1 MKLLSTDILG
11 QINTAMCGDEKSFEI
26 LQSQGIVKT
35 YTKGY
40 RIYPDS
46 DELLGFLYVISGKIR
61 FFSVSSNAKEI
72 TIFTIGDKESC
83 IISTSCIF
91 SHIQADVV
99 LEFMVDSEVFIVP
112 NRVFDM
118 LTHNNES
125 IMRFNLS
132 LVSKRLKQAFD
143 TINDVTFKSLKN
155 RVVKF
160 LLSNA
165 KDNRVEV
172 SQESIANNI
181 GSAREAVARVIK
193 ELKSQGLIDTSRNE
207 ILLTKKLYELS
218 DEIESQHHKTR

>member
-1 MKLLSTDILG
+1 MQPLTKDTLI
-11 QINTAMCGDEKSFEI
+11 QINATMCGDERSLEV
-26 LQSQGIVKT
+26 LQNQGIVKA
-35 YTKGY
+35 YVKGY

-46 DELLGFLYVISGKIR
+46 NELLGFLYVLSGKIR

-72 TIFTIGDKESC
+72 TIFTISGKESC
-83 IISTSCIF
+83 IITTSCIF
-91 SHIQADVV
+91 SNIQADVV
-99 LEFMVDSEVFIVP
+99 LEFMEDSSVFILP
-112 NRVFDM
+112 NKSFEA
-118 LTHNNES
+118 LTHSNES

-165 KDNRVEV
+165 RDNHVKA

-181 GSAREAVARVIK
+181 GSAREAVVRVIK
-193 ELKSQGLIDTSRNE
+193 ELKTEGLIDTNRNE
-207 ILLTKKLYELS
+207 IVLKSGLYELG
-218 DEIESQHHKTR
+218 EEES

>member
-1 MKLLSTDILG
+1 MQPLTKDTLI
-11 QINTAMCGDEKSFEI
+11 QINATMCGDERSLEV
-26 LQSQGIVKT
+26 LQNQGIVKA
-35 YTKGY
+35 YVKGY

-46 DELLGFLYVISGKIR
+46 NELLGFLYVLSGKIR
-61 FFSVSSNAKEI
+61 FFSVSNNAKEI
-72 TIFTIGDKESC
+72 TIFTISGKESC
-83 IISTSCIF
+83 IITTSCIF
-91 SHIQADVV
+91 SNIQADVV
-99 LEFMVDSEVFIVP
+99 LEFMEDSSVFILP
-112 NRVFDM
+112 NKSFEA
-118 LTHNNES
+118 LTHSNES

-165 KDNRVEV
+165 RDNHIKA

-193 ELKSQGLIDTSRNE
+193 ELKTEGLIDTNRNE
-207 ILLTKKLYELS
+207 IVLKSGLYELG
-218 DEIESQHHKTR
+218 EEES

>member
-1 MKLLSTDILG
+1 MQPLTKDTLI
-11 QINTAMCGDEKSFEI
+11 QINATMCGDERSLEV
-26 LQSQGIVKT
+26 LQNQGIVKA
-35 YTKGY
+35 YVKGY

-46 DELLGFLYVISGKIR
+46 NELLGFLYVLSGKIR

-72 TIFTIGDKESC
+72 TIFTISGKESC
-83 IISTSCIF
+83 IITTSCIF
-91 SHIQADVV
+91 SNIQADVV
-99 LEFMVDSEVFIVP
+99 LEFMEDSSVFILP
-112 NRVFDM
+112 NKSFEA
-118 LTHNNES
+118 LTHSNES

-165 KDNRVEV
+165 RDNHVKA

-193 ELKSQGLIDTSRNE
+193 ELKTQGLIETNRNE
-207 ILLTKKLYELS
+207 IVLKSGLYELG
-218 DEIESQHHKTR
+218 EEES

>member
-1 MKLLSTDILG
+1 MQPLTKDTLI
-11 QINTAMCGDEKSFEI
+11 QINATMCGDERSLEV
-26 LQSQGIVKT
+26 LQNQGIVKA
-35 YTKGY
+35 YAKGY

-46 DELLGFLYVISGKIR
+46 NELLGFLYVLSGKIR

-72 TIFTIGDKESC
+72 TIFTISGKESC
-83 IISTSCIF
+83 IITTSCIF
-91 SHIQADVV
+91 SNIQADVV
-99 LEFMVDSEVFIVP
+99 LEFMEDSSVFILP
-112 NRVFDM
+112 NKSFEA
-118 LTHNNES
+118 LTHSNES

-165 KDNRVEV
+165 KDNHVKA

-193 ELKSQGLIDTSRNE
+193 ELKAEGLIDTNRNE
-207 ILLTKKLYELS
+207 IVLKSGLYEL
-218 DEIESQHHKTR
+218 DEEES

>member
-1 MKLLSTDILG
+1 MQPLTKDTLI
-11 QINTAMCGDEKSFEI
+11 QINATMCGDERSLEV
-26 LQSQGIVKT
+26 LQNQGIVKA
-35 YTKGY
+35 YAKGY

-46 DELLGFLYVISGKIR
+46 NELLGFLYVLSGKIR

-72 TIFTIGDKESC
+72 TIFTISGKESC
-83 IISTSCIF
+83 IITTSCIF
-91 SHIQADVV
+91 SNIQADVV
-99 LEFMVDSEVFIVP
+99 LEFMEDSSVFILP
-112 NRVFDM
+112 NKSFEA
-118 LTHNNES
+118 LTHSNES

-165 KDNRVEV
+165 RDNHIKA

-181 GSAREAVARVIK
+181 GSAREAVVRVIK
-193 ELKSQGLIDTSRNE
+193 ELKTEGLIDTNRNE
-207 ILLTKKLYELS
+207 IVLKSGLYELG
-218 DEIESQHHKTR
+218 EEES

>member
-1 MKLLSTDILG
+1 MVIRKAL
-11 QINTAMCGDEKSFEI
+11 KSC
-26 LQSQGIVKT
+26 
-35 YTKGY
+35 
-40 RIYPDS
+40 
-46 DELLGFLYVISGKIR
+46 KIR

-72 TIFTIGDKESC
+72 TIFTISGKESC
-83 IISTSCIF
+83 IIATSCIF
-91 SHIQADVV
+91 SNIQADVV
-99 LEFMVDSEVFIVP
+99 LEFMEDSSVFILP
-112 NRVFDM
+112 NKSFEA
-118 LTHNNES
+118 LTHSNES

-165 KDNRVEV
+165 RDNHVKA

-193 ELKSQGLIDTSRNE
+193 ELKTEGLIDTNRNE
-207 ILLTKKLYELS
+207 IVLKSGLYELG
-218 DEIESQHHKTR
+218 EEES

>member
-1 MKLLSTDILG
+1 MQPLTKDTLI
-11 QINTAMCGDEKSFEI
+11 QINATMCGDERSLEV
-26 LQSQGIVKT
+26 LQNQGIVKA
-35 YTKGY
+35 YAKGY

-46 DELLGFLYVISGKIR
+46 NELLGFLYVLSGKIR

-72 TIFTIGDKESC
+72 TIFTISGKESC
-83 IISTSCIF
+83 IITTSCIF
-91 SHIQADVV
+91 SNIQADVV
-99 LEFMVDSEVFIVP
+99 LEFMEDSSVFILP
-112 NRVFDM
+112 NKSFEA
-118 LTHNNES
+118 LTHSNKS

-165 KDNRVEV
+165 RDNHVKA

-193 ELKSQGLIDTSRNE
+193 ELKTEGLIDTNRNE
-207 ILLTKKLYELS
+207 IVLKSGLYELG
-218 DEIESQHHKTR
+218 EEES

>member
-1 MKLLSTDILG
+1 MQPLAKDTLI
-11 QINTAMCGDEKSFEI
+11 QINATMCGDERSLEV
-26 LQSQGIVKT
+26 LQNQGIVKA
-35 YTKGY
+35 YVKGY

-46 DELLGFLYVISGKIR
+46 NELLGFLYVLSGKIR

-72 TIFTIGDKESC
+72 TIFTISGKESC
-83 IISTSCIF
+83 IITTSCIF
-91 SHIQADVV
+91 SNIQADVV
-99 LEFMVDSEVFIVP
+99 LEFMEDSSVFILP
-112 NRVFDM
+112 NKSFEA
-118 LTHNNES
+118 LTHSNES

-165 KDNRVEV
+165 RDNHVKA

-193 ELKSQGLIDTSRNE
+193 ELKTEGLIDTNRNE
-207 ILLTKKLYELS
+207 IVLKSGLYELG
-218 DEIESQHHKTR
+218 EEES

>member
-1 MKLLSTDILG
+1 MQPLTKDTLM
-11 QINTAMCGDEKSFEI
+11 QINATMCGDERSLEV
-26 LQSQGIVKT
+26 LQNQGIVKA
-35 YTKGY
+35 YVKGY

-46 DELLGFLYVISGKIR
+46 NELLGFLYVLSGKIR

-72 TIFTIGDKESC
+72 TIFTISGKESC
-83 IISTSCIF
+83 IITTSCIF
-91 SHIQADVV
+91 SNIQADVV
-99 LEFMVDSEVFIVP
+99 LEFMEDSSVFILP
-112 NRVFDM
+112 NKSFEA
-118 LTHNNES
+118 LTHSNES

-165 KDNRVEV
+165 RDNHIKA

-193 ELKSQGLIDTSRNE
+193 ELKTEGLIDTNRNE
-207 ILLTKKLYELS
+207 IVLKSGLYELG
-218 DEIESQHHKTR
+218 EEES

>member
-1 MKLLSTDILG
+1 MQPLTKDTLI
-11 QINTAMCGDEKSFEI
+11 QINATMCGDERSLEV
-26 LQSQGIVKT
+26 LQNQGIVKA
-35 YTKGY
+35 YVKGY

-46 DELLGFLYVISGKIR
+46 NELLGFLYVLSGKIR

-72 TIFTIGDKESC
+72 TIFTISGKESC
-83 IISTSCIF
+83 IITTSCIF
-91 SHIQADVV
+91 SNIQADVV
-99 LEFMVDSEVFIVP
+99 LEFMEDSSVFILP
-112 NRVFDM
+112 NKSFEA
-118 LTHNNES
+118 LTHSNES

-143 TINDVTFKSLKN
+143 TINEVTFKSLKN

-165 KDNRVEV
+165 RDNHVKA

-193 ELKSQGLIDTSRNE
+193 ELKTEGLIDTNRNE
-207 ILLTKKLYELS
+207 IVLKSGLYEL
-218 DEIESQHHKTR
+218 DEEES

>member
-1 MKLLSTDILG
+1 MQPLTKDTLI
-11 QINTAMCGDEKSFEI
+11 QINATMCGDERSLEV
-26 LQSQGIVKT
+26 LQNQGIVKA
-35 YTKGY
+35 YVKGY

-46 DELLGFLYVISGKIR
+46 NELLGFLYVLSGKIR

-72 TIFTIGDKESC
+72 TIFTISGKESC
-83 IISTSCIF
+83 IITTSCIF
-91 SHIQADVV
+91 SNIQADVV
-99 LEFMVDSEVFIVP
+99 LEFMEDSSVFILP
-112 NRVFDM
+112 NKSFEA
-118 LTHNNES
+118 LTHSNES

-143 TINDVTFKSLKN
+143 TINDVSFKSLKN

-165 KDNRVEV
+165 RDNHVKA

-193 ELKSQGLIDTSRNE
+193 ELKTQGLIDTNRNE
-207 ILLTKKLYELS
+207 IVLKSGLYELG
-218 DEIESQHHKTR
+218 EEES

>member
-1 MKLLSTDILG
+1 MQPLTKDTLT
-11 QINTAMCGDEKSFEI
+11 QINTTICGDKKSLEV
-26 LQSQGIVKT
+26 LQNQGIVKT
-35 YTKGY
+35 YTKGH

-46 DELLGFLYVISGKIR
+46 DELLGFLYVLSGKVR
-61 FFSVSSNAKEI
+61 FFSVSGNAKEI
-72 TIFTIGDKESC
+72 TIFTISDKESC
-83 IISTSCIF
+83 IISTSCIL
-91 SHIQADVV
+91 SNIKADVV
-99 LEFMVDSEVFIVP
+99 LEFMEDSSVFILP
-112 NRVFDM
+112 NKIFET
-118 LTHNNES
+118 LTHSNES

-160 LLSNA
+160 LLNNA

-193 ELKSQGLIDTSRNE
+193 ELKTQGLIETNRNE
-207 ILLTKKLYELS
+207 IVLKNGIYELGEE
-218 DEIESQHHKTR
+218 EI

>member
-1 MKLLSTDILG
+1 MQPLTKDTLT
-11 QINTAMCGDEKSFEI
+11 QINTTICGDEKSLEV
-26 LQSQGIVKT
+26 LQKQGIVKV

-46 DELLGFLYVISGKIR
+46 DELLGFLYVLSGKVR

-72 TIFTIGDKESC
+72 TIFTISDKESC
-83 IISTSCIF
+83 IISTSCIL
-91 SHIQADVV
+91 SNIKADVV
-99 LEFMVDSEVFIVP
+99 LEFMADSSVFILP
-112 NRVFDM
+112 NRVFET
-118 LTHNNES
+118 LTHSNES

-160 LLSNA
+160 LLNNA

-181 GSAREAVARVIK
+181 GSAREAVTRVIK
-193 ELKSQGLIDTSRNE
+193 ELKTQGLIDTNRNE
-207 ILLTKKLYELS
+207 IVLKNGIYELGE
-218 DEIESQHHKTR
+218 DIES

>member
-1 MKLLSTDILG
+1 MQPLTKDTLI
-11 QINTAMCGDEKSFEI
+11 QINATMCGDERSLEV
-26 LQSQGIVKT
+26 LQNQGIVKA
-35 YTKGY
+35 YVKGY

-46 DELLGFLYVISGKIR
+46 NELLGFLYVLSGKIR

-72 TIFTIGDKESC
+72 TIFTISGKESC
-83 IISTSCIF
+83 IITTSCIF
-91 SHIQADVV
+91 SNIQADVV
-99 LEFMVDSEVFIVP
+99 LEFMEDSSVFILP
-112 NRVFDM
+112 NKSFEA
-118 LTHNNES
+118 LTHSNES

-165 KDNRVEV
+165 RDNHVKA

-193 ELKSQGLIDTSRNE
+193 ELKAEGLIDTNRNE
-207 ILLTKKLYELS
+207 IVLKSGLYELG
-218 DEIESQHHKTR
+218 EEES

>member
-1 MKLLSTDILG
+1 MQPLTKDTLI
-11 QINTAMCGDEKSFEI
+11 QINATMCGDERSLEV
-26 LQSQGIVKT
+26 LQNQGIVKA
-35 YTKGY
+35 YAKGY

-46 DELLGFLYVISGKIR
+46 NELLGFLYVLSGKIR

-72 TIFTIGDKESC
+72 TIFTISGKESC
-83 IISTSCIF
+83 IVTTSCIF
-91 SHIQADVV
+91 SNIQADVV
-99 LEFMVDSEVFIVP
+99 LEFMEDSSVFILP
-112 NRVFDM
+112 NKSFEA
-118 LTHNNES
+118 LTHSNES

-165 KDNRVEV
+165 RDNHIKA

-193 ELKSQGLIDTSRNE
+193 ELKTEGLIDTNRNE
-207 ILLTKKLYELS
+207 IVLKSGLYELG
-218 DEIESQHHKTR
+218 EEES

>member
-1 MKLLSTDILG
+1 MQPLTKDTLI
-11 QINTAMCGDEKSFEI
+11 QINATMCGDERSLEV
-26 LQSQGIVKT
+26 LQNQGIVKA
-35 YTKGY
+35 YAKGY

-46 DELLGFLYVISGKIR
+46 NELLGFLYVLSGKIR

-72 TIFTIGDKESC
+72 TIFTISGKESC
-83 IISTSCIF
+83 IITTSCIF
-91 SHIQADVV
+91 SNIQADVV
-99 LEFMVDSEVFIVP
+99 LEFMEDSSVFILP
-112 NRVFDM
+112 NKSFEA
-118 LTHNNES
+118 LTHSNES

-165 KDNRVEV
+165 RDNHVKA
-172 SQESIANNI
+172 SQESIANDI

-193 ELKSQGLIDTSRNE
+193 ELKTEGLIDTNRNE
-207 ILLTKKLYELS
+207 IVLKSGLYELG
-218 DEIESQHHKTR
+218 EEES

>member
-1 MKLLSTDILG
+1 MQPLTKNTLI
-11 QINTAMCGDEKSFEI
+11 QINATMCGDERSLEV
-26 LQSQGIVKT
+26 LQNQGIVKA
-35 YTKGY
+35 YVKGY

-46 DELLGFLYVISGKIR
+46 NELLGFLYVLSGKIR

-72 TIFTIGDKESC
+72 TIFTISGKESC
-83 IISTSCIF
+83 IITTSCIF
-91 SHIQADVV
+91 SNIQADVV
-99 LEFMVDSEVFIVP
+99 LEFMEDSSVFILP
-112 NRVFDM
+112 NKSFEA
-118 LTHNNES
+118 LTHSNES

-165 KDNRVEV
+165 RDNHVKA

-193 ELKSQGLIDTSRNE
+193 ELKAEGLIDTNRNE
-207 ILLTKKLYELS
+207 IVLKSGLYELG
-218 DEIESQHHKTR
+218 EEES

>member
-1 MKLLSTDILG
+1 MQPLTKDTLI
-11 QINTAMCGDEKSFEI
+11 QINATMCGDERSLEV
-26 LQSQGIVKT
+26 LQNKGIVKT

-46 DELLGFLYVISGKIR
+46 DELLGFLYVLSGKIR

-72 TIFTIGDKESC
+72 TIFTISGKESC
-83 IISTSCIF
+83 IITTSCIF
-91 SHIQADVV
+91 SNIQADVV
-99 LEFMVDSEVFIVP
+99 LEFMEDSSVFILP
-112 NRVFDM
+112 NKSFEA
-118 LTHNNES
+118 LTHSNES

-165 KDNRVEV
+165 RDNHIKA

-193 ELKSQGLIDTSRNE
+193 ELKTEGLIDTNRNE
-207 ILLTKKLYELS
+207 IVLKSGLYELG
-218 DEIESQHHKTR
+218 EEES

>member
-1 MKLLSTDILG
+1 MQPLTKDTLI
-11 QINTAMCGDEKSFEI
+11 QINATMCGDERSLEV
-26 LQSQGIVKT
+26 LQNQGIVKA
-35 YTKGY
+35 YVKGY

-46 DELLGFLYVISGKIR
+46 NELLGFLYVLSGKIR

-72 TIFTIGDKESC
+72 TIFTISGKESC
-83 IISTSCIF
+83 IITTSCIF
-91 SHIQADVV
+91 SNIQADVV
-99 LEFMVDSEVFIVP
+99 LEFMEDSSVFILP
-112 NRVFDM
+112 NKSFEA
-118 LTHNNES
+118 LTHSNES

-165 KDNRVEV
+165 RDNHVKA

-193 ELKSQGLIDTSRNE
+193 ELKAEGLIDTNRNE
-207 ILLTKKLYELS
+207 IVLKSELYEL
-218 DEIESQHHKTR
+218 DEEES

>member
-1 MKLLSTDILG
+1 MQPLTKDTLI
-11 QINTAMCGDEKSFEI
+11 QINATMCGDERSLEV
-26 LQSQGIVKT
+26 LQNQGIVKA
-35 YTKGY
+35 YVKGY

-46 DELLGFLYVISGKIR
+46 NELLGFLYVLSGKIR
-61 FFSVSSNAKEI
+61 FFSVSNNAKEI
-72 TIFTIGDKESC
+72 TIFTISGKESC
-83 IISTSCIF
+83 IITTSCIF
-91 SHIQADVV
+91 SNIQADVV
-99 LEFMVDSEVFIVP
+99 LEFMEDSSVFILP
-112 NRVFDM
+112 NKSFEA
-118 LTHNNES
+118 LTHSNES

-165 KDNRVEV
+165 RDNHVKA

-193 ELKSQGLIDTSRNE
+193 ELKTEGLIDTNRNE
-207 ILLTKKLYELS
+207 IVLKSGLYELG
-218 DEIESQHHKTR
+218 EEES

>member
-1 MKLLSTDILG
+1 MQPLTKDTLI
-11 QINTAMCGDEKSFEI
+11 QINATMCGDERSLEV
-26 LQSQGIVKT
+26 LQNQGIVKA
-35 YTKGY
+35 YVKGY

-46 DELLGFLYVISGKIR
+46 NELLGFLYVLSGKIR

-72 TIFTIGDKESC
+72 TIFTISGKESC
-83 IISTSCIF
+83 IITTSCIF
-91 SHIQADVV
+91 SNIQADVV
-99 LEFMVDSEVFIVP
+99 LEFMEDSSVFILP
-112 NRVFDM
+112 NKSFEA
-118 LTHNNES
+118 LTHSNES

-165 KDNRVEV
+165 RDNHIKA

-193 ELKSQGLIDTSRNE
+193 ELKTEGLIDTNRNE
-207 ILLTKKLYELS
+207 IVLKSGLYELGK
-218 DEIESQHHKTR
+218 EES

>member
-1 MKLLSTDILG
+1 MQPLTKDTLI
-11 QINTAMCGDEKSFEI
+11 QINATMCGDERSLEV
-26 LQSQGIVKT
+26 LQNQGIVKA
-35 YTKGY
+35 YVKGY

-46 DELLGFLYVISGKIR
+46 NELLGFLYVLSGKIR

-72 TIFTIGDKESC
+72 TIFTISGKESC
-83 IISTSCIF
+83 IITTSCIF
-91 SHIQADVV
+91 SNIQADVV
-99 LEFMVDSEVFIVP
+99 LEFMEDSSVFILP
-112 NRVFDM
+112 NKSFEA
-118 LTHNNES
+118 LTHSNES

-165 KDNRVEV
+165 RDNHVKA

-193 ELKSQGLIDTSRNE
+193 ELKTEGLIDTNRNE
-207 ILLTKKLYELS
+207 IVLKSGLYEL
-218 DEIESQHHKTR
+218 DEEES

>member
-1 MKLLSTDILG
+1 MQPLTKDTLI
-11 QINTAMCGDEKSFEI
+11 QINATMCGDERSLEV
-26 LQSQGIVKT
+26 LQNQGIVKA
-35 YTKGY
+35 YAKGY

-46 DELLGFLYVISGKIR
+46 NELLGFLYVLSGKIR

-72 TIFTIGDKESC
+72 TIFTISGKESC
-83 IISTSCIF
+83 IITTSCIF
-91 SHIQADVV
+91 SNIQADVV
-99 LEFMVDSEVFIVP
+99 LEFMEDSSVFILP
-112 NRVFDM
+112 NKSFEA
-118 LTHNNES
+118 LTHSNES

-165 KDNRVEV
+165 RDNHIKA

-193 ELKSQGLIDTSRNE
+193 ELKTEGLIDTNRNE
-207 ILLTKKLYELS
+207 IVLKSGLYELG
-218 DEIESQHHKTR
+218 EEES

>member
-1 MKLLSTDILG
+1 MQPLSKDTLT
-11 QINTAMCGDEKSFEI
+11 QINTTICGDERSLEV
-26 LQSQGIVKT
+26 LQNKGIIKA

-46 DELLGFLYVISGKIR
+46 DELLGFLYVLSGKVR

-72 TIFTIGDKESC
+72 TIFTISDKESC
-83 IISTSCIF
+83 IISTSCIL
-91 SHIQADVV
+91 SNIKADVV
-99 LEFMVDSEVFIVP
+99 LEFMEDSSVFILP
-112 NRVFDM
+112 NKIFET
-118 LTHNNES
+118 LTQSNES

-155 RVVKF
+155 RIIKF

-165 KDNRVEV
+165 KNNRVEA

-181 GSAREAVARVIK
+181 GSAREAVTRVIK
-193 ELKSQGLIDTSRNE
+193 ELKTQGLIETNRNE
-207 ILLTKKLYELS
+207 IALKNGLYELGE
-218 DEIESQHHKTR
+218 DIES

>member
-1 MKLLSTDILG
+1 MQPLTKDTLI
-11 QINTAMCGDEKSFEI
+11 QINATMCGDERSLEV
-26 LQSQGIVKT
+26 LQNQGIVKA
-35 YTKGY
+35 YVKGY

-46 DELLGFLYVISGKIR
+46 NELLGFLYVLSGKIR

-72 TIFTIGDKESC
+72 TIFTISGKESC
-83 IISTSCIF
+83 IITTSCIF
-91 SHIQADVV
+91 SNIQADVV
-99 LEFMVDSEVFIVP
+99 LEFMEDSSVFILP
-112 NRVFDM
+112 NKSFEA
-118 LTHNNES
+118 LTHSNES

-165 KDNRVEV
+165 RDNHIKA

-193 ELKSQGLIDTSRNE
+193 ELKTEGLIETNRNE
-207 ILLTKKLYELS
+207 IVLKSGLYELG
-218 DEIESQHHKTR
+218 EEES

>member
-1 MKLLSTDILG
+1 MQPLTKDTLI
-11 QINTAMCGDEKSFEI
+11 QINATMCGDERSLEV
-26 LQSQGIVKT
+26 LQNQGIVKA
-35 YTKGY
+35 YVKGY

-46 DELLGFLYVISGKIR
+46 NELLGFLYVLSGKIR

-72 TIFTIGDKESC
+72 TIFTISGKESC
-83 IISTSCIF
+83 IITTSCIF
-91 SHIQADVV
+91 SNIQADVV
-99 LEFMVDSEVFIVP
+99 LEFMEDSSVFILP
-112 NRVFDM
+112 NKSFEA
-118 LTHNNES
+118 LTHSNES

-165 KDNRVEV
+165 RDNHIKA

-181 GSAREAVARVIK
+181 GSAREAVVRVIK
-193 ELKSQGLIDTSRNE
+193 ELKTEGLIDTNRNE
-207 ILLTKKLYELS
+207 IVLKSGLYELG
-218 DEIESQHHKTR
+218 EEES

>member
-1 MKLLSTDILG
+1 MQPLTKDTLM
-11 QINTAMCGDEKSFEI
+11 QINATMCGDERSLEV
-26 LQSQGIVKT
+26 LQNQGIVKA
-35 YTKGY
+35 YVKGY

-46 DELLGFLYVISGKIR
+46 NELLGFLYVLSGKIR

-72 TIFTIGDKESC
+72 TIFTISGKESC
-83 IISTSCIF
+83 IITTSCIF
-91 SHIQADVV
+91 SNIQADVV
-99 LEFMVDSEVFIVP
+99 LEFMEDSSVFILP
-112 NRVFDM
+112 NKSFEA
-118 LTHNNES
+118 LTHSNES

-165 KDNRVEV
+165 RDNHIKA

-193 ELKSQGLIDTSRNE
+193 ELKAEGLIDTNRNE
-207 ILLTKKLYELS
+207 IVLKSGLYELG
-218 DEIESQHHKTR
+218 EEES

>member
-1 MKLLSTDILG
+1 MQPLTKDILT
-11 QINTAMCGDEKSFEI
+11 QINTTICGDKRSLEV
-26 LQSQGIVKT
+26 LQNQGIVKA
-35 YTKGY
+35 YAKGY

-46 DELLGFLYVISGKIR
+46 NELLGFLYVLSGKIR

-72 TIFTIGDKESC
+72 TIFTISGKESC
-83 IISTSCIF
+83 IITTSCIF
-91 SHIQADVV
+91 SNIQADVV
-99 LEFMVDSEVFIVP
+99 LEFMEDSSVFILP
-112 NRVFDM
+112 NKSFEA
-118 LTHNNES
+118 LTHSNES

-165 KDNRVEV
+165 RDNHVKA

-193 ELKSQGLIDTSRNE
+193 ELKTEGLIDTNRNE
-207 ILLTKKLYELS
+207 IVLKSGLYELG
-218 DEIESQHHKTR
+218 EEES

>member
-1 MKLLSTDILG
+1 MQPLAKDTLI
-11 QINTAMCGDEKSFEI
+11 QINATMCGDERSLEV
-26 LQSQGIVKT
+26 LQNQGIVKA
-35 YTKGY
+35 YAKGY

-46 DELLGFLYVISGKIR
+46 DELLGFLYVLSGKIR

-72 TIFTIGDKESC
+72 TIFTISGKESC
-83 IISTSCIF
+83 IITTSCIF
-91 SHIQADVV
+91 SNIQADVV
-99 LEFMVDSEVFIVP
+99 LEFMEDSSVFILP
-112 NRVFDM
+112 NKSFEA
-118 LTHNNES
+118 LTHSNES

-165 KDNRVEV
+165 KDNHVKA

-193 ELKSQGLIDTSRNE
+193 ELKAEGLIDTNRNE
-207 ILLTKKLYELS
+207 IVLKSGLYELG
-218 DEIESQHHKTR
+218 EEES

>member
-1 MKLLSTDILG
+1 MQPLTKDTLI
-11 QINTAMCGDEKSFEI
+11 QINATMCGDERSLEV
-26 LQSQGIVKT
+26 LQNQGIVKA
-35 YTKGY
+35 YVKGY

-46 DELLGFLYVISGKIR
+46 NELLGFLYVLSGKIR

-72 TIFTIGDKESC
+72 TIFTISGKESC
-83 IISTSCIF
+83 IITTSCIF
-91 SHIQADVV
+91 SNIQADVV
-99 LEFMVDSEVFIVP
+99 LEFMEDSSVFILP
-112 NRVFDM
+112 NKSFEA
-118 LTHNNES
+118 LTHSNES

-165 KDNRVEV
+165 RDNHIKA

-181 GSAREAVARVIK
+181 GSAREAVVGVIK
-193 ELKSQGLIDTSRNE
+193 ELKTEGLIDTNRNE
-207 ILLTKKLYELS
+207 IVLKSGLYELG
-218 DEIESQHHKTR
+218 EEES

>member
-1 MKLLSTDILG
+1 MQPLTKDTLI
-11 QINTAMCGDEKSFEI
+11 QINATMCGDERSLEV
-26 LQSQGIVKT
+26 LQNQGIVKA
-35 YTKGY
+35 YVKGY

-46 DELLGFLYVISGKIR
+46 NELLGFLYVLSGKIR

-72 TIFTIGDKESC
+72 TIFTISGKESC
-83 IISTSCIF
+83 IITTSCIF
-91 SHIQADVV
+91 SNIQVDVV
-99 LEFMVDSEVFIVP
+99 LEFMEDSSVFILP
-112 NRVFDM
+112 NKSFEA
-118 LTHNNES
+118 LTHSNES

-143 TINDVTFKSLKN
+143 TINDVSFKSLKN

-165 KDNRVEV
+165 RDNHVKA

-193 ELKSQGLIDTSRNE
+193 ELKAEGLIDTNRNE
-207 ILLTKKLYELS
+207 IVLKSGLYEL
-218 DEIESQHHKTR
+218 DEEES

>member
-1 MKLLSTDILG
+1 MQPLTKDTLT
-11 QINTAMCGDEKSFEI
+11 QINTTICGDEKSLEA
-26 LQSQGIVKT
+26 LQNQGIVKA

-46 DELLGFLYVISGKIR
+46 DELLGFLYVLSGKVR

-72 TIFTIGDKESC
+72 TIFTISDKESC
-83 IISTSCIF
+83 IISTSCIL
-91 SHIQADVV
+91 SHIKADVV
-99 LEFMVDSEVFIVP
+99 LEFMADSSVFILP
-112 NRVFDM
+112 NKIFET
-118 LTHNNES
+118 LTQSNES

-165 KDNRVEV
+165 KDNRVEA

-181 GSAREAVARVIK
+181 GSAREAVTRVIK
-193 ELKSQGLIDTSRNE
+193 ELKTQGLIETNRNE
-207 ILLTKKLYELS
+207 IVLKSEIYELGE
-218 DEIESQHHKTR
+218 DIES

>member
-1 MKLLSTDILG
+1 MQPLTKDTLI
-11 QINTAMCGDEKSFEI
+11 QINATMCGDERSLEV
-26 LQSQGIVKT
+26 LQNQGIVKA
-35 YTKGY
+35 YVKGY

-46 DELLGFLYVISGKIR
+46 NELLGFLYVLSGKIR

-72 TIFTIGDKESC
+72 TIFTISGKESC
-83 IISTSCIF
+83 IITASCIF
-91 SHIQADVV
+91 SNIQADVV
-99 LEFMVDSEVFIVP
+99 LEFMEDSGVFILP
-112 NRVFDM
+112 NKSFEA
-118 LTHNNES
+118 LTHSNES

-165 KDNRVEV
+165 RDNHIKA

-193 ELKSQGLIDTSRNE
+193 ELKTEGLIDTNRNE
-207 ILLTKKLYELS
+207 IVLKSGLYELG
-218 DEIESQHHKTR
+218 EEES

>member
-1 MKLLSTDILG
+1 MQPLTKDTLI
-11 QINTAMCGDEKSFEI
+11 QINATMCGDERSLEV
-26 LQSQGIVKT
+26 LQNQGIVKA
-35 YTKGY
+35 YVRGY

-46 DELLGFLYVISGKIR
+46 NELLGFLYVLSGKIR

-72 TIFTIGDKESC
+72 TIFTISGKESC
-83 IISTSCIF
+83 IITTSCIF
-91 SHIQADVV
+91 SNIQADVV
-99 LEFMVDSEVFIVP
+99 LEFMEDSSVFILP
-112 NRVFDM
+112 NKSFEA
-118 LTHNNES
+118 LTHSNES

-165 KDNRVEV
+165 RDNHIKA

-193 ELKSQGLIDTSRNE
+193 ELKTEGLIDTNRNE
-207 ILLTKKLYELS
+207 IVLKSGLYELG
-218 DEIESQHHKTR
+218 EEES

>member
-1 MKLLSTDILG
+1 MQPLTKDTLI
-11 QINTAMCGDEKSFEI
+11 QINATMCGDERSLEV
-26 LQSQGIVKT
+26 LQNQGIVKA
-35 YTKGY
+35 YVKGY

-46 DELLGFLYVISGKIR
+46 NELLGFLYVLSGKIR

-72 TIFTIGDKESC
+72 TIFTISGKESC
-83 IISTSCIF
+83 IITTSCIF
-91 SHIQADVV
+91 SNIQADVV
-99 LEFMVDSEVFIVP
+99 LEFMEDSSVFILP
-112 NRVFDM
+112 NKSFEA
-118 LTHNNES
+118 LTHSNES

-165 KDNRVEV
+165 RDNHIKA

-193 ELKSQGLIDTSRNE
+193 ELKAEGLK
-207 ILLTKKLYELS
+207 LTQIAMKLCLKADFMS
-218 DEIESQHHKTR
+218 